1 MALNRVTLDDKYDL
15 AKSRIFVTGFQAL
28 VRLCLMQ
35 KERDRRAGLNTAGY
49 VTGYRGSPLGTLD
62 QQFIRA
68 RRHLDR
74 YDVLFQGGLNEDIAA
89 TALWGSQ
96 QAELRGEGKFDGVF
110 GLWYGKGPGVDRTGD
125 VFRHANFAGAS
136 RYGGVLALMGDDH
149 TAESSTTAHQSE
161 YHFIDVMI
169 PILNPAGVQEIL
181 DYGLYGWAM
190 SRFCGTWVALK
201 SMHET
206 VESTAVIDGSLERVN
221 ITIPRDFAMPDG
233 GLNIRLRD
241 TILGQE
247 ARLHDYKRDA
257 MLAFVRANKL
267 NTYITSGGRK
277 PRIGIITVGKSY
289 LDVRQALDELGIDEV
304 KCNDLGI
311 RLYKIGCPWPIG
323 RDDLKSFAEG
333 LELIIVIEEKRS
345 LLEVQVREELYGTAN
360 QPVCIGKKDEA
371 GNWLFPVKGALD
383 PNEVAIC
390 IGDRILQRV
399 GPNEEIARRVAG
411 LKEAQRIL
419 AETTDIAVRTP
430 YFCSGCPHNSSTVV
444 PDGMRAYAGIGCHY
458 MAQWMDRSTLG
469 YTQMGGEGAN
479 WIGEAPFS
487 KRAHVFQNLG
497 DGTYNHSGYMAI
509 RGAIAAGVNITYKI
523 LFNDA
528 VAMTGGQA
536 NDGGLTVPQIARQVA
551 AEGAKRIVVVTDE
564 PWKYSKREDWPRG
577 LTIHH
582 RDDLIPVQEELARIP
597 GVTVLIYD
605 QTCAA
610 EKRRRRKRGT
620 FPDPDKRVIIN
631 ELVCEGCGD
640 CGVKSN
646 CVSVQPLETEWGR
659 KRTIDQSSCNKD
671 FSCVKGFCPSFVTV
685 TGAKLKQGTA
695 GALTSPQPKSDVS
708 DFGHLKV
715 PNSGKPEFGR
725 GEVGSPREPGEGK
738 PSHAQSKQ
746 GAPLPA
752 GGEREITG
760 NGDLP
765 EPDLPPIKQ
774 TFDVIVTGVGGT
786 GIVTIGGILGMA
798 AHLEGK
804 GVGVLDMAGLAQ
816 KGGAVHSHMRIAE
829 RPEDIHAIRIA
840 AGAADLV
847 LGGDIVVA
855 GNKKVLAAV
864 KHGSTVMVI
873 NMAEFLPGDFTR
885 NPDFSLPTERLKRA
899 IIADAG
905 REKTHFIDATR
916 AALAL
921 FGNTVAANIFL
932 VGYAYQLGAIP
943 LSAASIDEAIAL
955 NGEAVEMNKA
965 AFRWGRRAAIDREAL
980 AAVIEPAPAQLSDA
994 RKLSQSFAEVVARR
1008 VEFLTAY
1015 QDARYAARYRGW
1027 VDRTQAV
1034 EAERVP
1040 GRSGLAEAV
1049 ARYLFK
1055 LMAYKDEY
1063 EVARLYSDGSF
1074 MKQVHSELGGERL
1087 RFHVHLAPP
1096 LLAPVNKATGEP
1108 KKLTFGP
1115 WIFPLFKVLAKFKG
1129 LRGTPFDPFGY
1140 SCERKTERALIADY
1154 EAMLTEV
1161 LPKLAVSNHHIAVGL
1176 AAIPEKIRGFGH
1188 VKMRHLKAAKADEAA
1203 LFEQFRAGPRPLLR
1217 AAE

>member
-1 MALNRVTLDDKYDL
+1 MAPNHVTLDDKYDL
-15 AKSRIFVTGFQAL
+15 TKSRIFVTGFQAL

-68 RRHLDR
+68 QRFLDR
-74 YDVLFQGGLNEDIAA
+74 YDVRFQSGINEDIAA

-96 QAELRGEGKFDGVF
+96 QAELRGEGRFDGVF

-125 VFRHANFAGAS
+125 VFRHANFAGTS
-136 RYGGVLALMGDDH
+136 KHGGVLALMGDDH

-190 SRFCGTWVALK
+190 SRFCGAWVALK

-221 ITIPRDFAMPDG
+221 IVIPEDFAMPEG

-267 NTYITSGGRK
+267 NKYITSGGRK
-277 PRIGIITVGKSY
+277 PKIGIVTVGKSY
-289 LDVRQALDELGIDEV
+289 LDVRQALDELGLDEV
-304 KCNDLGI
+304 KCNDLGV
-311 RLYKIGCPWPIG
+311 RLYKIACPWPIS
-323 RDDLKSFAEG
+323 RQDLAQFADG

-345 LLEVQVREELYGTAN
+345 LIEVQVREELYGSAN
-360 QPVCIGKKDEA
+360 QPTCIGKKDEQ

-390 IGDRILQRV
+390 IGERILARV
-399 GPNEEIARRVAG
+399 GGNEEIAARVAK

-419 AETTDIAVRTP
+419 AETQDIAVRIP

-444 PDGMRAYAGIGCHY
+444 PEGMRAYAGIGCHY

-487 KRAHVFQNLG
+487 KRPHVFQNLG

-528 VAMTGGQA
+528 VAMTGGQP

-551 AEGAKRIVVVTDE
+551 AEGAKRVVVVTDE
-564 PWKYSKREDWPRG
+564 PWKYSRGEDWPRG

-582 RDDLIPVQEELARIP
+582 RDDLMAVQTELAQIP
-597 GVTVLIYD
+597 GTSVLIYD

-610 EKRRRRKRGT
+610 EKRRRRKRGK

-659 KRTIDQSSCNKD
+659 KRTIDQTSCNKD
-671 FSCVKGFCPSFVTV
+671 FSCLKGFCPSFVTV
-685 TGAKLKQGTA
+685 EGAQLKRGQGIA
-695 GALTSPQPKSDVS
+695 ADHALAT
-708 DFGHLKV
+708 
-715 PNSGKPEFGR
+715 
-725 GEVGSPREPGEGK
+725 
-738 PSHAQSKQ
+738 
-746 GAPLPA
+746 
-752 GGEREITG
+752 
-760 NGDLP
+760 LP
-765 EPDLPPIKQ
+765 EPTLPAIRQ
-774 TFDVIVTGVGGT
+774 TYDVIVTGVGGT

-816 KGGAVHSHMRIAE
+816 KGGAVYSHMRIAR

-864 KHGSTVMVI
+864 KHGVTEMVI
-873 NMAEFLPGDFTR
+873 NVAEVLPGDFTR
-885 NPDFSLPTERLKRA
+885 NPDFSLPIERLKRA
-899 IIADAG
+899 IVADAG
-905 REKTHFIDATR
+905 REKSHFIDASR
-916 AALAL
+916 AATAL
-921 FGNTVAANIFL
+921 FGNSVGANIFL
-932 VGYAYQLGAIP
+932 VGYAYQLGALP
-943 LSAASIDEAIAL
+943 LAAAAIEQAIEL

-965 AFRWGRRAAIDREAL
+965 AFHWGRRAAADPAAVEAL
-980 AAVIEPAPAQLSDA
+980 IKPKPEAASDA
-994 RKLSQSFAEVVARR
+994 RRLSQSFDEVVARR
-1008 VEFLTAY
+1008 VAYLTAY
-1015 QDARYAARYRGW
+1015 QDAAYAARYRRL
-1027 VDRTQAV
+1027 VEQAAAV
-1034 EAERVP
+1034 ETAKAP
-1040 GRSGLAEAV
+1040 GKSGLADAV
-1049 ARYLFK
+1049 ACYLFK

-1074 MKQVHSELGGERL
+1074 RKQVASEVGGEQLRL
-1087 RFHVHLAPP
+1087 HVHLAPP
-1096 LLAPVNKATGEP
+1096 LLARRNKATGEP
-1108 KKLTFGP
+1108 RKMTFGP
-1115 WIFPLFKVLAKFKG
+1115 WIFPLFALLAKLKF
-1129 LRGTPFDPFGY
+1129 LRGTAFDPFGY
-1140 SCERKTERALIADY
+1140 SLERRTERALVRDY
-1154 EAMLTEV
+1154 EVLLEEV
-1161 LPKLAVSNHHIAVGL
+1161 LAKLNGENHAVAVGL

-1203 LFEQFRAGPRPLLR
+1203 LLEQFRAGPAPLLK

>member
-1 MALNRVTLDDKYDL
+1 MPFNQVTLDDKYDL
-15 AKSRIFVTGFQAL
+15 TRSRIFVTGFQAI

-35 KERDRRAGLNTAGY
+35 KERDRRARLNTAGY

-68 RRHLDR
+68 QRSLDK
-74 YDVLFQGGLNEDIAA
+74 YDIRFQAGLNEDMAA
-89 TALWGSQ
+89 TAIWGSQ

-125 VFRHANFAGAS
+125 VFRHANFAGTS
-136 RYGGVLALMGDDH
+136 KHGGVLALMGDDH

-206 VESTAVIDGSLERVN
+206 VESTAVIDGSMERVN
-221 ITIPRDFAMPDG
+221 IVIPDDFAMPEG

-267 NTYITSGGRK
+267 NKYITSGGRQPK
-277 PRIGIITVGKSY
+277 IGIITVGKSY

-304 KCNDLGI
+304 RCNDLGI
-311 RLYKIGCPWPIG
+311 RLYKIGCPWPISQQ
-323 RDDLKSFAEG
+323 DLKQFSDG
-333 LELIIVIEEKRS
+333 LELIIVVEEKRS
-345 LLEVQVREELYGTAN
+345 LIEVQVREELYGTAN
-360 QPVCIGKKDEA
+360 QPVCIGKKDEQR
-371 GNWLFPVKGALD
+371 NWLFPVKGALD
-383 PNEVAIC
+383 PNEIAIC
-390 IGDRILQRV
+390 IGDRILQTV
-399 GPNEEIARRVAG
+399 GRNEEIAARVAA
-411 LKEAQRIL
+411 LKDAQRIL
-419 AETTDIAVRTP
+419 AETQDVAVRIP

-444 PDGMRAYAGIGCHY
+444 PEGMRAYAGIGCHY

-487 KRAHVFQNLG
+487 KRPHVFQNLG
-497 DGTYNHSGYMAI
+497 DGTYNHSGYLAI
-509 RGAIAAGVNITYKI
+509 RAAIAAGVNITYKI

-528 VAMTGGQA
+528 VAMTGGQP
-536 NDGGLTVPQIARQVA
+536 NEGGLTVPQIARQVA
-551 AEGAKRIVVVTDE
+551 AEGAQRVLVVTDE
-564 PWKYSKREDWPRG
+564 PWKYAKNEEWPRG

-582 RDDLIPVQEELARIP
+582 RDELIAVQQELAAIP

-610 EKRRRRKRGT
+610 EKRRRRKRGR

-659 KRTIDQSSCNKD
+659 KRIIDQSSCNKD
-671 FSCVKGFCPSFVTV
+671 FSCVKGFCPSFVSV
-685 TGAKLKQGTA
+685 HGAKLKRGTGIAA
-695 GALTSPQPKSDVS
+695 GHAL
-708 DFGHLKV
+708 
-715 PNSGKPEFGR
+715 
-725 GEVGSPREPGEGK
+725 
-738 PSHAQSKQ
+738 
-746 GAPLPA
+746 APLP
-752 GGEREITG
+752 EPT
-760 NGDLP
+760 LP
-765 EPDLPPIKQ
+765 TIAK
-774 TFDVIVTGVGGT
+774 TYNIIVTGVGGT

-798 AHLEGK
+798 AHLDGK
-804 GVGVLDMAGLAQ
+804 GVGIIDMAGLAQ
-816 KGGAVHSHMRIAE
+816 KGGAVFSHIRLAE
-829 RPEDIHAIRIA
+829 RSEDIHAIRIA
-840 AGAADLV
+840 AGGADLV

-855 GNKKVLAAV
+855 GNKKVLGAV
-864 KHGSTVMVI
+864 KHGTTEMVI
-873 NMAEFLPGDFTR
+873 NLAEMLPGDFTR
-885 NPDFSLPTERLKRA
+885 DADFSLPTERLKRA
-899 IIADAG
+899 ILADAG
-905 REKTHFIDATR
+905 PENTHFIDATR
-916 AALAL
+916 AATVL
-921 FGNTVAANIFL
+921 FGNSIGANIFL

-943 LSAASIDEAIAL
+943 LAAASIIQAIEL

-965 AFRWGRRAAIDREAL
+965 AFHWGRRAACEPAAVEAL
-980 AAVIEPAPAQLSDA
+980 VKPTPESTSDA
-994 RKLSQSFAEVVARR
+994 RTLSQSFEEMVERR
-1008 VEFLTAY
+1008 VAYLTAY
-1015 QDARYAARYRGW
+1015 QNAAYAGRYRQWVEKAKAAEAAR
-1027 VDRTQAV
+1027 A
-1034 EAERVP
+1034 P
-1040 GRSGLAEAV
+1040 GKSGLADAV
-1049 ARYLFK
+1049 GRYLFK

-1063 EVARLYSDGSF
+1063 EVARLYADESF
-1074 MKQVHSELGGERL
+1074 AKQVRREVYGENLRL
-1087 RFHVHLAPP
+1087 YVHLAPP
-1096 LLAPVNKATGEP
+1096 LLARPDKTTGEP
-1108 KKLTFGP
+1108 KKITVGP
-1115 WIFPLFKVLAKFKG
+1115 WIFPLFALLAKFKF
-1129 LRGTPFDPFGY
+1129 LRGTVLDPFGY
-1140 SCERKTERALIADY
+1140 SEERRTERALVREY
-1154 EAMLTEV
+1154 ETMLEEV
-1161 LPKLAVSNHHIAVGL
+1161 LARLNGENHHIAVGL

-1203 LFEQFRAGPRPLLR
+1203 LLDQLRAGVAPLLK

>member
-1 MALNRVTLDDKYDL
+1 MAPNQVTLDDKYDL
-15 AKSRIFVTGFQAL
+15 TKSRIFVTGFQAI

-68 RRHLDR
+68 QRSLDK
-74 YDVLFQGGLNEDIAA
+74 YDIRFQAGLNEDIAA
-89 TALWGSQ
+89 TAIWGSQ

-125 VFRHANFAGAS
+125 VFRHANFAGTS
-136 RYGGVLALMGDDH
+136 KHGGVLALMGDDH

-206 VESTAVIDGSLERVN
+206 VESTAVIDGSMERVN
-221 ITIPRDFAMPDG
+221 IVVPDGFAMPED
-233 GLNIRLRD
+233 GLNIRLHD

-267 NTYITSGGRK
+267 NKYITSGGRRPK
-277 PRIGIITVGKSY
+277 IGIITVGKSY

-311 RLYKIGCPWPIG
+311 RLYKIGCPWPIS
-323 RDDLKSFAEG
+323 RQDLKQFADG
-333 LELIIVIEEKRS
+333 LELIIVVEEKRS
-345 LLEVQVREELYGTAN
+345 LIEVQVREELYGTAN
-360 QPVCIGKKDEA
+360 QPACIGKKDEQ

-383 PNEVAIC
+383 PNEIAIC
-390 IGDRILQRV
+390 IGDRVLQRV
-399 GPNEEIARRVAG
+399 GRNEEIAARVAA
-411 LKEAQRIL
+411 LKDAQRVL
-419 AETTDIAVRTP
+419 AETHDVAVRIP

-444 PDGMRAYAGIGCHY
+444 PEGMRAYAGIGCHY

-487 KRAHVFQNLG
+487 KRPHVFQNLG
-497 DGTYNHSGYMAI
+497 DGTYNHSGYLAI
-509 RGAIAAGVNITYKI
+509 RAAIAAGVNITYKI

-528 VAMTGGQA
+528 VAMTGGQP
-536 NDGGLTVPQIARQVA
+536 NEGGLTVPQIARQVA
-551 AEGAKRIVVVTDE
+551 AEGAGRVVVVTDE
-564 PWKYSKREDWPRG
+564 PWKYAKNEEWPRG

-582 RDDLIPVQEELARIP
+582 RDELIPVQQELAAIP

-610 EKRRRRKRGT
+610 EKRRRRKRGR
-620 FPDPDKRVIIN
+620 FPDLDKRVIIN

-671 FSCVKGFCPSFVTV
+671 FSCVKGFCPSFVSV
-685 TGAKLKQGTA
+685 HGAKLKRGA
-695 GALTSPQPKSDVS
+695 GIAAAHAL
-708 DFGHLKV
+708 
-715 PNSGKPEFGR
+715 
-725 GEVGSPREPGEGK
+725 
-738 PSHAQSKQ
+738 
-746 GAPLPA
+746 APLP
-752 GGEREITG
+752 EPT
-760 NGDLP
+760 LP
-765 EPDLPPIKQ
+765 TIAK
-774 TFDVIVTGVGGT
+774 TYNIIVTGIGGT

-804 GVGVLDMAGLAQ
+804 GVGIIDMAGLAQ
-816 KGGAVHSHMRIAE
+816 KGGAVFSHMRVAE
-829 RPEDIHAIRIA
+829 RAEDIHAIRIA
-840 AGAADLV
+840 AGGADLV

-864 KHGSTVMVI
+864 KHGTTEMVI
-873 NMAEFLPGDFTR
+873 NLAEVLPGDFTR
-885 NPDFSLPTERLKRA
+885 NADFSLPTERLKRA
-899 IIADAG
+899 ILADAG
-905 REKTHFIDATR
+905 RENAHFIEATR
-916 AALAL
+916 AATAL
-921 FGNTVAANIFL
+921 FGNSIGANIFL

-943 LSAASIDEAIAL
+943 LAAASIMQAIEL

-965 AFRWGRRAAIDREAL
+965 AFHWGRRAACEPAAVEAL
-980 AAVIEPAPAQLSDA
+980 VKPAPEATSDA
-994 RKLSQSFAEVVARR
+994 RTLSQSFEEMVARR
-1008 VEFLTAY
+1008 VAYLTAY
-1015 QDARYAARYRGW
+1015 QSAAYAARYRQW
-1027 VDRTQAV
+1027 VEKTKAA
-1034 EAERVP
+1034 EAARAP
-1040 GRSGLAEAV
+1040 GKCGLADAV
-1049 ARYLFK
+1049 GRYLFK

-1063 EVARLYSDGSF
+1063 EVARLYADESFANQVRREVDG
-1074 MKQVHSELGGERL
+1074 ENLRL
-1087 RFHVHLAPP
+1087 YLHLAPP
-1096 LLAPVNKATGEP
+1096 LLARPDKVTGEP
-1108 KKLTFGP
+1108 KKMTVGP
-1115 WIFPLFKVLAKFKG
+1115 WIFPLFRLLAKFKF
-1129 LRGTPFDPFGY
+1129 LRGTALDPFGY
-1140 SCERKTERALIADY
+1140 SKERRTERALVREY
-1154 EAMLTEV
+1154 ETMLEEV
-1161 LPKLAVSNHHIAVGL
+1161 LARLNGENHPIAVGL

-1203 LFEQFRAGPRPLLR
+1203 LLDQLRAGVAPLLK